1 VKPTLAKS
9 VLCFLALA
17 LASPAM
23 ADDGRS
29 DSMAQKVRYT
39 PSAVNW
45 GLDLQF
51 SGARFTQ
58 WQMAP
63 AMAVPGRNQGLHLG
77 LDWLSPF
84 PWGTLTVGIG
94 VSGGIVTNAE
104 VGRAA
109 DGSAIF
115 ASFTA
120 VPVDA
125 SVTYRLDYFENQPL
139 IPFGRIGLNSTFVGQ
154 TSRTGGEKPGVYA
167 GFGRDLGVGLELSLG
182 IFDRLSQNIFD
193 SDFGVNH
200 SYLVVEY
207 LSSQSLLGPG
217 KPDLSRDEIR
227 LGLRFEL

>member
-1 VKPTLAKS
+1 MEKS
-9 VLCFLALA
+9 IKALFCALA
-17 LASPAM
+17 LAFPLLAAEESP
-23 ADDGRS
+23 DEVTE
-29 DSMAQKVRYT
+29 KVRYK
-39 PSAVNW
+39 PSPVHW

-51 SGARFTQ
+51 SSARFTQ

-63 AMAVPGRNQGLHLG
+63 AVGVPGRNQGLHLG
-77 LDWLSPF
+77 MDWLSPF
-84 PWGTLTVGIG
+84 PWGTLTVGMG
-94 VSGGIVTNAE
+94 VTGGIFTNAE

-109 DGSAIF
+109 DGSAIY
-115 ASFTA
+115 ASLTA

-125 SVTYRLDYFENQPL
+125 SITYRLDFFENQPL

-154 TSRTGGEKPGVYA
+154 TSKTGGERPGVYA

-200 SYLVVEY
+200 SYLVIEY
-207 LSSQSLLGPG
+207 LSSQSLLGEG
-217 KPDLSRDEIR
+217 QPDLSRDELR